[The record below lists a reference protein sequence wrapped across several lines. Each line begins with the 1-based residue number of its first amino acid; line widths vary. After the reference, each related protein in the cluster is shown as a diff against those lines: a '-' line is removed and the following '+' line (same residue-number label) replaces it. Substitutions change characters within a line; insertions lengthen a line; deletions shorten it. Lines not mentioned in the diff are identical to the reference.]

1 MYNNDRIY
9 ISRVKKMMSE
19 KDKPKKKLTEKQL
32 FDKTKQSSP
41 LKKKKG
47 KGRK

>member
-32 FDKTKQSSP
+32 FDKTP

-47 KGRK
+47 KGKK